1 MHSHCGVSC
10 GVCARGG
17 AGSRDLASTLRFNM
31 VLFGYRGTPG
41 LLFAR
46 PVCRPPCKHRLRRP
60 KVHERRTGAGRR
72 GVAVI
77 ATRQQKRNQR
87 TEPRGVRAHAQ
98 GQSKQARQ
106 SSGGVPSTC
115 RTRNET
121 GSLGRRT
128 LAGSGGDREAR
139 AATLE
144 AMVAWRRSSAGSGD
158 DVSGEREP
166 PTAKNPSE
174 S

>member
-1 MHSHCGVSC
+1 MRARVSL
-10 GVCARGG
+10 
-17 AGSRDLASTLRFNM
+17 LASC
-31 VLFGYRGTPG
+31 VLAAGASPGNPPSGADTTAGTGPRAHYFHSEHNDYGG
-41 LLFAR
+41 LYEA
-46 PVCRPPCKHRLRRP
+46 KRR
-60 KVHERRTGAGRR
+60 
-72 GVAVI
+72 
-77 ATRQQKRNQR
+77 KRHQR
-87 TEPRGVRAHAQ
+87 TERIDVREHAH